1 MDYIAMAIPF
11 FFLLM
16 GIEWVAATLLERDV
30 YRLNDAVSNLQT
42 GILQQVLGV
51 FSKVVVFGTY
61 VALWQWGK
69 LLELEAGS
77 WVVWA
82 TCFLLVDHQYYWFH
96 RISHE
101 VNLPWGAHIVH
112 HSSEEYNLAVALRQ
126 SAFQPLFSWVFYLPL
141 ALLGFPPLVFL
152 ACSSAN
158 TLYQFWIHTRLIGK
172 LGFLELFLNTPSHH
186 RVHHGCDE
194 KYLDKNYAG
203 TFIVWDRLYGT
214 FQEEEEEPTY
224 GVTKPLASWN
234 PLWANVHYY
243 VDLVDMSRRAPSF
256 GEKLKV
262 WLKGPAW
269 KPEWAPEGPG
279 PQRAVTPLSHGPA
292 GRYDARAPRGLT
304 WYAVAHFLQLNAIT
318 VALLFLRAQIPFWG
332 QLAVALLI
340 VWTALSIGAIFDAK
354 RWVLA
359 SEVLR
364 LAALPLLALVLL
376 APRDP
381 QLVVPVAL
389 GGLAYFGIF
398 AAWLL
403 RYRGLLRIDEIVA
416 DVEGASRA
424 GGAA

>member
-1 MDYIAMAIPF
+1 MDYIALAIPF

-16 GIEWVAATLLERDV
+16 AVEWVAATLLERDV
-30 YRLNDAVSNLQT
+30 YRLNDAVSDLQT

-51 FSKVVVFGTY
+51 FSKVVVFGIY
-61 VALWQWGK
+61 VALWQWGR
-69 LLELEAGS
+69 LTEMAADS
-77 WVVWA
+77 WWVWLG
-82 TCFLLVDHQYYWFH
+82 CFLLVDHQYYWFH

-126 SAFQPLFSWVFYLPL
+126 GSFQPLFSWVFYLPL

-186 RVHHGCDE
+186 RVHHGCDD
-194 KYLDKNYAG
+194 KYLDRNYAG

-234 PLWANVHYY
+234 PLWANLHYY
-243 VDLVDMSRRAPSF
+243 ADLVAMSRRAPNF
-256 GEKLKV
+256 REKLKV
-262 WLKGPAW
+262 WFKGPAW

-279 PQRAVTPLSHGPA
+279 ENRPITPLSHGPA

-304 WYAVAHFLQLNAIT
+304 SYALVHFVLLLAVT
-318 VALLFLRAQIPFWG
+318 VGLLFLRQHLPLWG

-340 VWTALSIGAIFDAK
+340 VWTSLSIGGLFDAK
-354 RWVLA
+354 SWVLQ
-359 SEVLR
+359 SELGR
-364 LAALPLLALVLL
+364 LAAFPLLALLL
-376 APRDP
+376 LPGSDTREVIA
-381 QLVVPVAL
+381 VAI
-389 GGLAYFGIF
+389 GGALFFGLF

-403 RYRGLLRIDEIVA
+403 RYRNLLRIDEVA
-416 DVEGASRA
+416 APAS
-424 GGAA
+424 GS